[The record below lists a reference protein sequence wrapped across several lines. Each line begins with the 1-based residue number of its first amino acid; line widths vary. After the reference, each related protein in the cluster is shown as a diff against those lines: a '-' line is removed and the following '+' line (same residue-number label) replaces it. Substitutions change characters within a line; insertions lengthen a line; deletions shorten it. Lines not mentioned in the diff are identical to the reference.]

1 MKLTASL
8 LFRGMLA
15 ICSVAGAGVWADET
29 NSDLGTPALENTS
42 LAPTNTSVSELPS
55 SNAIQKNETATLTN
69 APEPG
74 TEPVM
79 PLPIDRALRETH
91 KVLASPNLLT
101 NLQAPIDAEHVARL
115 KTTIELGRRQH
126 RERDFVPAEKSFIS
140 VLQEDA
146 PAELHRSALLELA
159 LVVQVDKQYA
169 RAQQVYSQYVQRFH
183 DDANVP
189 EILLRQGLLYRE
201 MGAPI
206 LALSKFYSVMS
217 SALTAKLD
225 PVSYYQ
231 RLVLHAQTEI
241 AETYY
246 LDGKFEEAADFFNR
260 LLKLDSPELNREQ
273 VLYKLVRAWSAA
285 KHYSQSLAQARLFA
299 ERYPE
304 SEFLPEVRFLLA
316 DSLKHLGRTKE
327 AMQEVLTLVQ
337 SQRAVADQD
346 RQNWAYWQQKTG
358 NVIANELYAQGEFV
372 EALEIY
378 LRLSELNTDP
388 NWRLPTWYQAGV
400 IYERLHQADKAAEM
414 YTRILED
421 GKGPASSDSSAASLG
436 LVLDMAQWRKT
447 RLAWQ
452 TNAEVAIQQVSHH
465 TKPAASVPATP

>member
-1 MKLTASL
+1 MKFIVRL

-15 ICSVAGAGVWADET
+15 IISMAGGVVWGNET
-29 NSDLGTPALENTS
+29 NSDLDLPALENPSVAATD
-42 LAPTNTSVSELPS
+42 TSVIDFPS
-55 SNAIQKNETATLTN
+55 SNAIQENTMTATTN
-69 APEPG
+69 AAETG
-74 TEPVM
+74 SEPVV
-79 PLPIDRALRETH
+79 PPQLDRALRDTH

-101 NLQAPIDAEHVARL
+101 NLQAPVDADHVARL
-115 KTTIELGRRQH
+115 KTTLELGRKQH
-126 RERDFVPAEKSFIS
+126 KAKDFEPAEKSFVSI
-140 VLQEDA
+140 LQEDA

-159 LVVQVDKQYA
+159 LVVQDAKQYP

-217 SALTAKLD
+217 SALTARLE
-225 PVSYYQ
+225 PVTYYQ

-241 AETYY
+241 ADTYY
-246 LDGKFEEAADFFNR
+246 LDGQFNEAADFFNR

-273 VLYKLVRAWSAA
+273 VLYKLVRSWSAA
-285 KHYSQSLAQARLFA
+285 KHYNESLAQARLFA
-299 ERYPE
+299 EYYPG
-304 SEFLPEVRFLLA
+304 SEYLPEVRFLLA
-316 DSLKHLGRTKE
+316 DALKHLGRTKE
-327 AMQEVLTLVQ
+327 ATQEVLMLVQ

-346 RQNWAYWQQKTG
+346 RQNWIYWQQKTG
-358 NVIANELYAQGEFV
+358 NVIANELYAQGDFV

-378 LRLSELNTDP
+378 LRLAEVNTDP

-414 YTRILED
+414 YTRILEE
-421 GKGPASSDSSAASLG
+421 GKGLAASDSGASLG
-436 LVLDMAQWRKT
+436 LILDMARWRKT

-452 TNAEVAIQQVSHH
+452 TGAELANQQMSHNAKSA
-465 TKPAASVPATP
+465 PAVPANP